1 MKYFLLLWIFSFHS
15 FAREINTPKNL
26 EGVLN
31 TYSSKQL
38 KDKIIVLEWFNK
50 GCPFVKKFYSVGFMQ
65 KLQKKWVNKK
75 NIVWFNV
82 ISSADDKQGH
92 ETKTQAKKTRINLGA
107 QSTDTILDPN
117 GKLGKL
123 FGAVATPHFF
133 ILKNNQVLYE
143 GAIDSIP
150 NTESEDIKKA
160 TNYIEKALLEITNNQ
175 KVSIKKTK
183 AYGCSVKYPN

>member
-1 MKYFLLLWIFSFHS
+1 MKYFLLLWILNFHT
-15 FAREINTPKNL
+15 FAKEIITPKKL
-26 EGVLN
+26 DGVLN
-31 TYSSKQL
+31 TYSSTEL
-38 KDKIIVLEWFNK
+38 KDKIVVFEWFNK
-50 GCPFVKKFYSVGFMQ
+50 GCPFVQKFYSVGFMQ

-82 ISSADDKQGH
+82 ISSAKGKQGH
-92 ETKTQAKKTRINLGA
+92 ETKTQAKETRKNLDV

-150 NTESEDIKKA
+150 NTESEDIQKA
-160 TNYIEKALLEITNNQ
+160 TNYIEKALVEITSNQ

-183 AYGCSVKYPN
+183 AYGCSVKY